1 VVKEKNSKMSDKNS
15 NFSIHNIPFGIF
27 SRKNKKKRLATII
40 NDQVVDLYALAELGY
55 FDDLFG
61 GTPMEKIK
69 KSVFKN
75 DFLNDFISLG
85 KEKTNAVRK
94 RLQEILTDEK
104 NIHLSSFTI
113 HHSKVNLHLPVKI
126 GDYTDFYSSEQ
137 HATNVG
143 MMFRPNGDALLPN
156 WKHIPVGYHGRASS
170 IFVSGQNFHRPKGQ
184 INTTDATP
192 PAFSATKRLDIELEM
207 ATIIGKNNPIGDS
220 IDVNNAEDYVFG
232 FTLFNDWSARDIQRW
247 EYVPLGPFLA
257 KNFFS
262 SMSPWVV
269 TVEALE
275 PFRVPTEVQNPEVLP
290 YLQEEKRQ
298 NFDVQLEVY
307 LVPKS
312 GNYDTGGTGRDVAL
326 QRLYDDEQVKICN
339 SNFKNMYWTVA
350 QQIAHH
356 TVNGCNLNVGDVL
369 ASGTISGKDPD
380 SFGSLL
386 ELSWGGK
393 NPITLPDGSTRT
405 FLEDGD
411 TIIIKGFAEKNGVR
425 VDFGEV
431 RTTILP
437 IKHV

>member
-1 VVKEKNSKMSDKNS
+1 MSFTIN
-15 NFSIHNIPFGIF
+15 NIPFGIF
-27 SRKNKKKRLATII
+27 SIKNGKKRLATII

-55 FDDLFG
+55 FDDL
-61 GTPMEKIK
+61 KIK

-75 DFLNDFISLG
+75 DYLNDFIGLG
-85 KEKTNAVRK
+85 KQKTNAVRK
-94 RLQEILTDEK
+94 RLQEILANPTSEIQNLK
-104 NIHLSSFTI
+104 SNTPSVFHAENA
-113 HHSKVNLHLPVKI
+113 VNLHLPIKI

-143 MMFRPNGDALLPN
+143 KMFRPDGDALLPN

-170 IFVSGQNFHRPKGQ
+170 IFVSGTNFHRPKGQ
-184 INTTDATP
+184 INATDTTLPT
-192 PAFSATKRLDIELEM
+192 FSATKRLDIELEM
-207 ATIIGKNNPIGDS
+207 AMIIGKNNPIGDS
-220 IDVNNAEDYVFG
+220 IDVNKAEDYVFG

-247 EYVPLGPFLA
+247 EYVPLGPFLG

-269 TVEALE
+269 TLEALE
-275 PFRVPTEVQNPEVLP
+275 PFRVAAEVQNLEVLP
-290 YLQEEKRQ
+290 YLKEEKRQ
-298 NFDVQLEVY
+298 NFDVQLEVI
-307 LVPKS
+307 
-312 GNYDTGGTGRDVAL
+312 L
-326 QRLYDDEQVKICN
+326 QPQNTEGVVIIR

-356 TVNGCNLNVGDVL
+356 TINGCNLNIGDVL
-369 ASGTISGKDPD
+369 ASGTISGKEPD

-393 NPITLPDGSTRT
+393 NPITLPDGSIRT

-411 TIIIKGFAEKNGVR
+411 TIIIKGFAEKDGKR

-431 RTTILP
+431 KTTVLP
-437 IKHV
+437 AKPPSV

>member
-1 VVKEKNSKMSDKNS
+1 M

-27 SRKNKKKRLATII
+27 SIKNKKKRLATII

-55 FDDLFG
+55 FDDL
-61 GTPMEKIK
+61 KIK

-75 DFLNDFISLG
+75 DYLNDFISLG

-94 RLQEILTDEK
+94 RLQEIL
-104 NIHLSSFTI
+104 
-113 HHSKVNLHLPVKI
+113 VNPKSEIRNPKSNTPSVFFNENDVKLHLPVKI

-143 MMFRPNGDALLPN
+143 MMFRPNGDALLSN
-156 WKHIPVGYHGRASS
+156 WKHIPVAYHGRASS
-170 IFVSGQNFHRPKGQ
+170 ICVSGTNFYRPKGQ
-184 INTTDATP
+184 INATDATP
-192 PAFSATKRLDIELEM
+192 PIFSATKRLDIELEM
-207 ATIIGKNNPIGDS
+207 ATIIGKNTSIGDS
-220 IDVNNAEDYVFG
+220 IDVNKAEDYVFG

-269 TVEALE
+269 TLEALE
-275 PFRVPTEVQNPEVLP
+275 PFRVAAEVQNPEVLP
-290 YLQEEKRQ
+290 YLKEEKRQ
-298 NFDVQLEVY
+298 NFDVQLEVT
-307 LVPKS
+307 LIPKS
-312 GNYDTGGTGRDVAL
+312 EIPNPKSNEGGIISR
-326 QRLYDDEQVKICN
+326 

-356 TVNGCNLNVGDVL
+356 TVNGCNLNIGDVM
-369 ASGTISGKDPD
+369 ASGTISGKEPN

-386 ELSWGGK
+386 ELTWGGK

-411 TIIIKGFAEKNGVR
+411 TIIIKGFAEKNGIR

-431 RTTILP
+431 KTTVLST
-437 IKHV
+437 K

>member
-1 VVKEKNSKMSDKNS
+1 MKNKN
-15 NFSIHNIPFGIF
+15 FTIHTIPFGIF
-27 SRKNKKKRLATII
+27 SIKNKKKRLATIL

-55 FDDLFG
+55 FDDL
-61 GTPMEKIK
+61 EIK

-75 DFLNDFISLG
+75 DYLNDFIALG
-85 KEKTNAVRK
+85 KAKTNAVRK
-94 RLQEILTDEK
+94 RLQEILSNSASIPPSVFFNK
-104 NIHLSSFTI
+104 NA
-113 HHSKVNLHLPVKI
+113 VNLHLPVKI

-143 MMFRPNGDALLPN
+143 KMFRPDGDALLPN

-170 IFVSGQNFHRPKGQ
+170 ICVSGTDFHRPKGQ
-184 INTTDATP
+184 INASDATLP
-192 PAFSATKRLDIELEM
+192 VFSPTKRLDIELEM
-207 ATIIGKNNPIGDS
+207 ATIIGRNNPIGDS
-220 IDVNNAEDYVFG
+220 IEVDKAEDYVFG

-269 TVEALE
+269 PIEALE
-275 PFRVPTEVQNPEVLP
+275 PFRVAAEVQNPDVLP
-290 YLQEEKRQ
+290 YLKEEKRQ
-298 NFDVQLEVY
+298 NFDVQLEVI
-307 LVPKS
+307 LKPQ
-312 GNYDTGGTGRDVAL
+312 NTDGTSRDNREGV
-326 QRLYDDEQVKICN
+326 VISK

-369 ASGTISGKDPD
+369 ASGTISGKEPN

-386 ELSWGGK
+386 ELTWGGK
-393 NPITLPDGSTRT
+393 NPISLPDGSQRT

-411 TIIIKGFAEKNGVR
+411 TIIIKGFAEKNGIR

-431 RTTILP
+431 RTTVLP
-437 IKHV
+437 TKPIHS

>member
-1 VVKEKNSKMSDKNS
+1 MS
-15 NFSIHNIPFGIF
+15 NFTIHNIPFGIF
-27 SRKNKKKRLATII
+27 SIKNGKKRLATIV
-40 NDQVVDLYALAELGY
+40 NDQVVDLFALAELGY
-55 FDDLFG
+55 FDDF
-61 GTPMEKIK
+61 KIK

-75 DFLNDFISLG
+75 DYLNDFISLG

-94 RLQEILTDEK
+94 RLQEILADDK
-104 NIHLSSFTI
+104 NTHHSSFTI

-184 INTTDATP
+184 INATDATP
-192 PAFSATKRLDIELEM
+192 PTFSATKRLDIELEM

-220 IDVNNAEDYVFG
+220 IDVNKAEDYVFG

-269 TVEALE
+269 TLEALE
-275 PFRVPTEVQNPEVLP
+275 PFRVAAEVQDPEVLP
-290 YLQEEKRQ
+290 YLKEEERQ
-298 NFDVQLEVY
+298 NFDVQLEVI
-307 LVPKS
+307 LK
-312 GNYDTGGTGRDVAL
+312 L
-326 QRLYDDEQVKICN
+326 QNTEEVKICT

-356 TVNGCNLNVGDVL
+356 TVNGCNLNIGDVM
-369 ASGTISGKDPD
+369 ASGTISGKTPD

-386 ELSWGGK
+386 ELTWGGK

-411 TIIIKGFAEKNGVR
+411 TIVIKGFAEKNGLR

-431 RTTILP
+431 RTMVLP
-437 IKHV
+437 TK